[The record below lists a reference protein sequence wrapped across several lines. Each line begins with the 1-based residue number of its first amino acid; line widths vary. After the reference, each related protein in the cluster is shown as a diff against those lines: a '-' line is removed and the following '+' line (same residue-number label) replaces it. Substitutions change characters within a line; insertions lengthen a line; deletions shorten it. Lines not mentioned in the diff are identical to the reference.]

1 MDGVGLM
8 TRDNFMIIS
17 MPVEFWN
24 DILLYGFFFCQT
36 DEGLG
41 NIHRR
46 FVQNEQWR
54 SERRTTGK
62 LGHRPFWQRSQMFRY
77 ERTMRESNT
86 NVHLMRSPIPIGTP
100 EKTSSTSLT
109 ISRV

>member
-24 DILLYGFFFCQT
+24 DILLYSFFQT

-46 FVQNEQWR
+46 FVQNEQ
-54 SERRTTGK
+54 
-62 LGHRPFWQRSQMFRY
+62 
-77 ERTMRESNT
+77 
-86 NVHLMRSPIPIGTP
+86 
-100 EKTSSTSLT
+100 
-109 ISRV
+109 